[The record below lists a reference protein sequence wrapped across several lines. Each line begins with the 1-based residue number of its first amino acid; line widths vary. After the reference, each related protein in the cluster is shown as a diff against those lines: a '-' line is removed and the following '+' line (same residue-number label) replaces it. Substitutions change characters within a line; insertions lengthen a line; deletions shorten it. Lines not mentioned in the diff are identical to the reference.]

1 MKKQNRLALLAA
13 MLTFFTMGFVDLV
26 GIASNYVQKD
36 FSLTDTTAGIFPSLV
51 FVWFFVFGVPT
62 GMLMNRIGRRKTVLV
77 SLALTV
83 VALVLPLLNYSF
95 LTMAVAFCLLGI
107 GNAIMQ
113 TSLNPLVASITGGE
127 NLSST
132 LTFGQFMKA
141 IASLLAPYLAM
152 GGAIGA
158 IPSAGLS
165 WRVLFFIFLVMGA
178 STMLLLGLTP
188 VEEEALT
195 EKPSSFAECVKLLGV
210 PVVLLSFI
218 AIVCHVGVDV
228 GINVTVPKILRE
240 RLGLT
245 LDDAAFGT
253 SLYFIFRTVGCFSGS
268 AILRFVKGKTFFGI
282 SLLMVAVGLLLL
294 FYETNR
300 TILCVA
306 IALVGLGNANLFSII
321 FATALTGVPSKQ
333 NEVSGLMIMGIVG
346 GALFPPLMGLLSDT
360 VGRQSGAVFVMAVC
374 TLYLFVYMRKIRV

>member
-1 MKKQNRLALLAA
+1 M
-13 MLTFFTMGFVDLV
+13 
-26 GIASNYVQKD
+26 
-36 FSLTDTTAGIFPSLV
+36 
-51 FVWFFVFGVPT
+51 
-62 GMLMNRIGRRKTVLV
+62 
-77 SLALTV
+77 
-83 VALVLPLLNYSF
+83 
-95 LTMAVAFCLLGI
+95 C
-107 GNAIMQ
+107 
-113 TSLNPLVASITGGE
+113 
-127 NLSST
+127 
-132 LTFGQFMKA
+132 
-141 IASLLAPYLAM
+141 
-152 GGAIGA
+152 
-158 IPSAGLS
+158 
-165 WRVLFFIFLVMGA
+165 LVMGA

-218 AIVCHVGVDV
+218 AIACHVGVDV

-268 AILRFVKGKTFFGI
+268 AILRFVKGKVFFGI

-360 VGRQSGAVFVMAVC
+360 VGRQSGAVFVMAAC